1 VDLDTLQGLLGATY
15 CLSGSVEVLGRRL
28 TVSVE
33 LSDIRSSAV
42 VWADR
47 LSMSLDDLHE
57 ARSSIASSILA
68 ALELQIPLNE
78 AALARS
84 RPSER
89 LDAWGV
95 YHLGLQHMFRFNR
108 RDNAIAAGHFE
119 RATQL
124 DPNFASAFAA
134 WSFTSYQTAAMG
146 YSPDRAAAIAATRA
160 HADRSIELD
169 PMDPFA
175 NFAQGRLHF
184 LMGHPDDG
192 MTWLD
197 RSVQLSPSYAKGY
210 YSRGLADMLS
220 SRAADCHE
228 NIDKALALSPLDPL
242 LCAMQSSKG
251 VAYLL
256 QGNYEEAAK
265 WAVRGA
271 RAPQAH
277 KVILATAAA
286 ACQLAGDPASARHW
300 SDILRERH
308 PDATVQHYFTT
319 LPFTD
324 PGTRWILSDALTAA
338 GLPESSPRPTS

>member
-1 VDLDTLQGLLGATY
+1 VARESTFRFRGPEVDPDTLLGILGATY
-15 CLSGSVEVLGRRL
+15 CLSGSVELQSRRL

-33 LSDIRSSAV
+33 LSDTRSKAV

-47 LSMSLDDLHE
+47 LSRSVDDLHE
-57 ARSSIASSILA
+57 ARSTIASSILA

-84 RPSER
+84 QPSER
-89 LDAWGV
+89 LDAWGS

-108 RDNAIAAGHFE
+108 HDNAIAAGHFE

-134 WSFTSYQTAAMG
+134 WSFTSYQAAAMG
-146 YSPDRAAAIAATRA
+146 YSPDRPAAIAATQA

-184 LMGHPDDG
+184 LLGHPDDR

-220 SRAADCHE
+220 SRAPDCHE
-228 NIDKALALSPLDPL
+228 NIDTRLALSPLDPL
-242 LCAMQSSKG
+242 LCAMQSTKS

-256 QGNYEEAAK
+256 QGNYEEAAR

-277 KVILATAAA
+277 TVIVATAVA
-286 ACQLAGDPASARHW
+286 ACQLAGDPTKARYW
-300 SDILRERH
+300 SEVLYERQLT
-308 PDATVQHYFTT
+308 PPSSSTSRRCL
-319 LPFTD
+319 LPIPA
-324 PGTRWILSDALTAA
+324 PGSC
-338 GLPESSPRPTS
+338 